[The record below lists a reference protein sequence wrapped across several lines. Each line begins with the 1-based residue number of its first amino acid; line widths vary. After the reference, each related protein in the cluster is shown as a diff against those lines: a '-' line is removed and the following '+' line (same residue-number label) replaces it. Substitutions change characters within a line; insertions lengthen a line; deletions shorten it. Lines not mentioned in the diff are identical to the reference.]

1 MTQVSTDLEELSRVL
16 LPSAEEVAHRF
27 PVDPKAQLKSDAEY
41 QRVMREL
48 GFGVDFS
55 DHMARAVWTEDE
67 GWSEKGIVEYGPL
80 ALDPAAAVLHYG
92 QEVFEGI
99 KAYRHADGSIWT
111 FRPAY
116 NAARLN
122 MSSRRLAIPELPL
135 QDFLGSIVSLIRADE
150 KWVPRGEGSSFYLR
164 PFIIATEPFLGVRAA
179 KRYDY
184 LLIGS
189 PSGPYFTNGFT
200 PINVWVDREY
210 HRAGPGGMGNVK
222 TGGNYAASLL
232 PKVQAHDA
240 GFDEVLFL
248 DAATNSNLDELGGM
262 NVFVVMSDGAV
273 LTPKLTGNILPG
285 GTRASIIEFLE
296 DEGVKVTQSEIP
308 LTWLLEAIRS
318 GEVGEMFACGT
329 AAVVTPI
336 GSLSGTDFQVSV
348 PTGEM
353 TAHIYDE
360 LTAIQL
366 GKQEDRFGWLYKL
379 AD

>member
-1 MTQVSTDLEELSRVL
+1 MAHETTELERLSREAV
-16 LPSAEEVAHRF
+16 PSADQVADIFTLDPQAEV
-27 PVDPKAQLKSDAEY
+27 KSDAEY
-41 QRVMREL
+41 ERIMQEL

-55 DHMARAVWTEDE
+55 DHMAHAVWTESA
-67 GWSEKGIVEYGPL
+67 GWSEKVIAGYGPIS
-80 ALDPAAAVLHYG
+80 LDPAAAVLHYG

-116 NAARLN
+116 NSARLN
-122 MSSRRLAIPELPL
+122 MSNRRLAIPELPL
-135 QDFLGSIVSLIRADE
+135 EDFLGSIVGLIRADR
-150 KWVPRGEGSSFYLR
+150 KWVPEGEGSSLYIR
-164 PFIIATEPFLGVRAA
+164 PFIIASEPFLGVRAA

-184 LLIGS
+184 LVIAS

-232 PKVQAHDA
+232 PKVAAHDA
-240 GFDEVLFL
+240 GYDEVLFL
-248 DAATNSNLDELGGM
+248 DAATNTNLDELGGM
-262 NVFVVMSDGAV
+262 NVFVVMADGKV
-273 LTPKLTGNILPG
+273 CTPKLTGNILPG

-296 DEGVKVTQSEIP
+296 AEGVEVVETVIP
-308 LTWLLEAIRS
+308 LDTLLAQIKS
-318 GEVGEMFACGT
+318 GEVAEMFACGT
-329 AAVVTPI
+329 AAVVTAI
-336 GSLSGTDFQVSV
+336 GSLSGTDFKVDV

-353 TAHIYDE
+353 TRHIYDE
-360 LTAIQL
+360 LTSIQL